1 MLQVM
6 EHMRRSVRDMPG
18 FEVSDDI
25 ALSTFSFAKYLM
37 WKDLTDRTDALRRNR
52 VVKHLIDNP
61 GRAPSRGADQ
71 PFRMRMTSIANIHP
85 ADIIMPLPAN
95 SSQIAA
101 EPCAAQGRDFV
112 IVGPPGTG
120 KEADKCQHD
129 CDLPHRA

>member
-1 MLQVM
+1 MKREFDVNLPDFRDGLPQDGKGIDVLQVM

-61 GRAPSRGADQ
+61 ERAFEAPISR
-71 PFRMRMTSIANIHP
+71 FRMRMTSIANIHP
-85 ADIIMPLPAN
+85 PTSSCRCRPTPLRSPPALL
-95 SSQIAA
+95 Q
-101 EPCAAQGRDFV
+101 RRVV
-112 IVGPPGTG
+112 IS
-120 KEADKCQHD
+120 
-129 CDLPHRA
+129 